1 MNYKISPLN
10 NNERQIDFE
19 LTASEMKIFVDQAL
33 ENLAKDLEINGFRK
47 GKVPKEIAEKHL
59 EASKIWEEAAILAIK
74 KNYNDILEKENLK
87 VIDRPQI
94 TITKLA
100 PENDFSF
107 KAKVTVLPEII
118 LPDNYKKLAQEI
130 LKKDIESEVTDEEI
144 QEVLAWFQSLKSQL
158 KELDRPAQKGDILEI
173 DFQTFCENIPLE
185 GGSGQNHRFVLGS
198 NHFLAGFEEQ
208 LINARKGEI
217 KKFSLEAPPDWPVS
231 HLRGKKL
238 DFEVKIKL
246 VAEKAL
252 PAIDDQLAQQI
263 GAFKNLEELK
273 NKIRADLSQAKR
285 AKAEEKNKIE
295 FLDRVSEKITLD
307 LPTVLIEA
315 EVNKMIEEFKNSLIY
330 EGLDYETYLKSL
342 NKTEAELKNE
352 FRPEAEKRIK
362 YAMIL
367 EAIADANDIMVSET
381 EIESALKNEMIKR
394 DQTSQIDSQDLRSY
408 IKGRLR
414 YDKVFKFLMN

>member
-1 MNYKISPLN
+1 
-10 NNERQIDFE
+10 
-19 LTASEMKIFVDQAL
+19 
-33 ENLAKDLEINGFRK
+33 
-47 GKVPKEIAEKHL
+47 
-59 EASKIWEEAAILAIK
+59 
-74 KNYNDILEKENLK
+74 
-87 VIDRPQI
+87 
-94 TITKLA
+94 
-100 PENDFSF
+100 
-107 KAKVTVLPEII
+107 
-118 LPDNYKKLAQEI
+118 
-130 LKKDIESEVTDEEI
+130 
-144 QEVLAWFQSLKSQL
+144 
-158 KELDRPAQKGDILEI
+158 
-173 DFQTFCENIPLE
+173 
-185 GGSGQNHRFVLGS
+185 
-198 NHFLAGFEEQ
+198 
-208 LINARKGEI
+208 
-217 KKFSLEAPPDWPVS
+217 
-231 HLRGKKL
+231 
-238 DFEVKIKL
+238 

-273 NKIRADLSQAKR
+273 NKIRTDLSQAKR